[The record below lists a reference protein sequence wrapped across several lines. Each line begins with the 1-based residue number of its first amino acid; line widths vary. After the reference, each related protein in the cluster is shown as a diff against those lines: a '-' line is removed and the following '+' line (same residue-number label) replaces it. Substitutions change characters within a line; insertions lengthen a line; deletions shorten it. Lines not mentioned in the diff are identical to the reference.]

1 MPQSPMASASPLHSL
16 LHLLHRAAQRADA
29 VFASHAEMALT
40 PRQYIILQAVAGADG
55 LSQTDIMSA
64 TGIDRSS
71 IADLVKRLV
80 AHGWL
85 RRRRTKRDAR
95 AYAVRL
101 TPEGRRMLALGLPAA
116 RATEDALLSSLSMA
130 QRPVFIKALATVADG
145 QGTRRGEYSTV

>member
-1 MPQSPMASASPLHSL
+1 MPLGPSAAASPLQSL

-29 VFASHAEMALT
+29 AFARHAGTALT
-40 PRQYIILQAVAGADG
+40 PRQYIILQAVAEADG
-55 LSQTDIMSA
+55 LRQTDIMAA

-101 TPEGRRMLALGLPAA
+101 TSEGRRVLAMGLPAA
-116 RATEDALLSSLSMA
+116 RAAEDALLSALPRA
-130 QRPVFIKALATVADG
+130 QRLVFIEAMTAVADE
-145 QGTRRGEYSTV
+145 QKSHS